1 MYQLDDLIIVSSLD
15 PSYTLV
21 VTDASIKNNVTTS
34 IAHIHICNKLVI
46 KTLHHTVN
54 IIIIKAELFAIRCG
68 INQATSISSISKIVT
83 DLLHAAWRIFWFFIT
98 SIPSIFYVYF
108 KWAQKILP
116 PKPQ

>member
-83 DLLHAAWRIFWFFIT
+83 DLLHTAWRIF
-98 SIPSIFYVYF
+98 
-108 KWAQKILP
+108 
-116 PKPQ
+116 